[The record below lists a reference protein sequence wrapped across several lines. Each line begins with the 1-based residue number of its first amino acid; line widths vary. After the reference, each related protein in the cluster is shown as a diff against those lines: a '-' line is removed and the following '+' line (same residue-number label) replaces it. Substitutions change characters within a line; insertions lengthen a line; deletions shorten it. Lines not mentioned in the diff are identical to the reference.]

1 MVTFAYRARDEHG
14 RLVSGTMDAAS
25 ADELTAKLHKMG
37 YIATALNPVGP
48 GIKLED
54 ISARYRPVKAQ
65 DVLVFY
71 FQLAN
76 LIESAVPILTA
87 LKTIEAQTENRK
99 LKQIIGEVQRN
110 IEAGALFSAS
120 LSLHP
125 RIFTRLFMSMVKAGE
140 ESGKLP
146 QVLRRYALYAEAQAE
161 LREKVKGALFY
172 PAILF
177 IASIAVVLFIVTF
190 IIPQFVELFT
200 KAGIKLPFV
209 THMLFVIGLFI
220 KKYWLLL
227 ALCFAAL
234 LFWLRRYRSSKN
246 GRILLDRLVLRAPIA
261 GILARKIFISRFT
274 RTLATL
280 ISSGVAIL
288 QSLDIT
294 GEVIGNAIISEAI
307 SKVRRSVE
315 QGQKI
320 SEPLKVSGE
329 FPPDTVEMIAVG
341 EETGNLDEMLN
352 KIADFY
358 DLAAGYAIK
367 KLTAIIEPL
376 FLAIMGSII
385 AFIMASMLIPIFDMV
400 KILRH

>member
-1 MVTFAYRARDEHG
+1 MATFAYRARDEHG
-14 RLVSGTMDAAS
+14 KLVSGTMDAVS
-25 ADELTAKLHKMG
+25 GDELTAKLHKMG
-37 YIATALNPVGP
+37 YIATAVKAVKP
-48 GIKLED
+48 GIK
-54 ISARYRPVKAQ
+54 ISETIAGYQPIKMQ

-87 LKTIEAQTENRK
+87 LKTIEAQTENKK

-110 IEAGALFSAS
+110 IEAGGLFSAS
-120 LSLHP
+120 LKPHP
-125 RIFTRLFMSMVKAGE
+125 RVFTKLFVSMVKAGE
-140 ESGKLP
+140 ESGKLA
-146 QVLRRYALYAEAQAE
+146 QVLRKYAVYAEAQAE
-161 LREKVKGALFY
+161 LKEKVKGALFY

-177 IASIAVVLFIVTF
+177 IASIIVILFIVTF
-190 IIPQFVELFT
+190 IIPQFVEIFT

-209 THMLFVIGLFI
+209 THILFVIGLCI
-220 KKYWLLL
+220 KRYWPLLTL
-227 ALCFAAL
+227 GFAAL
-234 LFWLRRYRSSKN
+234 LFWVRRYRLSKN
-246 GRILLDRLVLRAPIA
+246 GKAQLDRLILKTPVL
-261 GILARKIFISRFT
+261 GILARRIFISRFT

-294 GEVIGNAIISEAI
+294 MEVIGNAVISEAI
-307 SKVRRSVE
+307 LKVRQSVE

-320 SEPLKVSGE
+320 SEPLKISGE
-329 FPPDTVEMIAVG
+329 FPADTIEMIAVG

-358 DLAAGYAIK
+358 DMAVGYTIK
-367 KLTAIIEPL
+367 KLTTIIEPL
-376 FLAIMGSII
+376 FLAVMGSIV